1 MIYFMTGRIITMSW
15 IKNRK
20 LWIVV
25 LAILIIA
32 VNAVTAVRLINRFS
46 KPDILAVFKTP
57 DSIVLCEN
65 GKIVEISR
73 NDESFDRIIS
83 LNKSRADIV
92 QGYLMAE
99 FGNLE
104 YDYMEG
110 EIDKNDINAIGD
122 LYIKYVYDK
131 PYKFDI
137 ETNFGRESVAAK
149 SISFILTGEFGSQ
162 IYIEKEQGHVTLGYL
177 NTSSELINLVR
188 DALNN

>member
-1 MIYFMTGRIITMSW
+1 MKFTVYRIITMRWAKRKTVW
-15 IKNRK
+15 IA
-20 LWIVV
+20 LIVV
-25 LAILIIA
+25 LIIA
-32 VNAVTAVRLINRFS
+32 VNTVTVIRLINRFS

-57 DSIVLCEN
+57 DSISLCEN
-65 GKIVEISR
+65 GKSIEIGSD
-73 NDESFDRIIS
+73 DESFDRIIS

-131 PYKFDI
+131 PYKFEI
-137 ETNFGRESVAAK
+137 ETNFGRESVAAE

>member
-1 MIYFMTGRIITMSW
+1 MRWVKKKSV
-15 IKNRK
+15 
-20 LWIVV
+20 WIVLV
-25 LAILIIA
+25 SVLIIA
-32 VNAVTAVRLINRFS
+32 VNAVTAVRLIDRFS
-46 KPDILAVFKTP
+46 KPDILAVFKAP

-65 GKIVEISR
+65 GKSVEISR

-92 QGYLMAE
+92 EKYSMAE

-131 PYKFDI
+131 PYKFEI
-137 ETNFGRESVAAK
+137 ETNFGRESVAAE

-177 NTSSELINLVR
+177 NTSSELINLAR

>member
-1 MIYFMTGRIITMSW
+1 MKFTAYRIITMHWVKKKSVW
-15 IKNRK
+15 IA
-20 LWIVV
+20 LIVV
-25 LAILIIA
+25 LIIA
-32 VNAVTAVRLINRFS
+32 VNTVTVIRLIDRFS
-46 KPDILAVFKTP
+46 KPDILAVFKTTY
-57 DSIVLCEN
+57 SIILCEN
-65 GKIVEISR
+65 GKSVEIGK
-73 NDESFDRIIS
+73 NDEKYDKIVT

-99 FGNLE
+99 FGSIS

-177 NTSSELINLVR
+177 NVSSELINLAR
-188 DALNN
+188 DILNS